1 MLKQVLPSITN
12 EVLKQVVAEFDAGE
26 LITMREQVLL
36 LSNRA
41 PGFEGAFTSRCMMGP
56 LLSCEVSDHIKS
68 CLGQRPDKSRACDSR
83 QPIWPYP

>member
-1 MLKQVLPSITN
+1 MFEQVLPSITN

-36 LSNRA
+36 LTNRT
-41 PGFEGAFTSRCMMGP
+41 PGFVGAFTSTLMMGP
-56 LLSCEVSDHIKS
+56 LLSCEVSDYLMS

-83 QPIWPYP
+83 